1 MQEKTERELIDDFRR
16 GETGALAEL
25 FQRHYASSLRQAR
38 GILRSQEDALDVVQ
52 SAYLTAF
59 RHFDGFRLDAA
70 FKTWM
75 TRIVINHCLMH
86 LRKRRI
92 HWVSLDDPDRERST
106 ILTSPIPTPEHFTRS
121 RELATALTRA
131 LTRLPKPLREISN
144 LCFVSGLSIK
154 EAAELLGLM
163 PATASS
169 RLFRAR
175 ARMRRQLLSH
185 IPISRIGELRRKGV
199 NMAQQ
204 R

>member
-1 MQEKTERELIDDFRR
+1 M
-16 GETGALAEL
+16 

-38 GILRSQEDALDVVQ
+38 GILRSQEDSLDVVQ
-52 SAYLTAF
+52 SAYLSAF
-59 RHFDGFRLDAA
+59 RHFDGFRLDAT

-75 TRIVINHCLMH
+75 TRIVMNHCLMH
-86 LRKRRI
+86 LREHKRRM
-92 HWVSLDDPDRERST
+92 HWVSLDDSDRAAGST

-121 RELATALTRA
+121 RELAAALARA

-163 PATASS
+163 PATAKS

-175 ARMRRQLLSH
+175 ARMRRQLRSH
-185 IPISRIGELRRKGV
+185 IPISRIGELRRKGANTRSSV
-199 NMAQQ
+199 RGASVSP
-204 R
+204 RHVAA